1 MTLKTIT
8 RKTLLYKSGVE
19 YADYALN
26 HAEGCTHGCTYPC
39 YAMMMKKR
47 CGVVSSYEDWIQPK
61 IVENALELLDKELPR
76 LKHKIKQVFMC
87 FTTDPFMYEVEQI
100 NLLTLHIL
108 QRLNKEKV
116 KAILITKGVYDD
128 QITDRQKYGEQNEYG
143 ISLVSLSE
151 AFRKTHEPFSAPYE
165 ERIEALKK
173 LHDAGLKTWVSIEP
187 YPTPNVIKQDIR
199 ALLESVSFVD
209 KIVFGKWNY
218 SRVTTSY
225 IHNKEFYD
233 AMAYEVVS
241 FCEHHAIKTYIK
253 EGTISPT
260 LLGAGQS
267 AERVT
272 LANYIMGDGGREG
285 RKGCLN

>member
-1 MTLKTIT
+1 MVLQKIT

-47 CGVVSSYEDWIQPK
+47 CGVVSSYEDWVQPK

-76 LKHKIKQVFMC
+76 LKSKIKQVFMC
-87 FTTDPFMYEVEQI
+87 FTTDPFMYEIEEI
-100 NLLTLHIL
+100 NRLTLQIL
-108 QRLNKEKV
+108 QRLNRDQV
-116 KAILITKGVYDD
+116 KAILITKGVYAD
-128 QITDRQKYGEQNEYG
+128 QLMDEQLYNKQNEYG

-151 AFRKTHEPFSAPYE
+151 AFREKHEPFSAPYE
-165 ERIEALKK
+165 KRIEALKK
-173 LHDAGLKTWVSIEP
+173 LHDAKLKTWVSIEP
-187 YPTPNVIKQDIR
+187 YPTPNIIKQDIR
-199 ALLESVSFVD
+199 ELLESVSFAN

-225 IHNKEFYD
+225 IHNKEFYNS
-233 AMAYEVVS
+233 MAYEVAS
-241 FCEHHAIKTYIK
+241 FCERRRIKAHIK
-253 EGTISPT
+253 EGTISPA
-260 LLGAGQS
+260 LLEAGQS

-272 LANYIMGDGGREG
+272 LVNYI
-285 RKGCLN
+285 

>member
-1 MTLKTIT
+1 MGYEIVALQTIT

-47 CGVVSSYEDWIQPK
+47 CGAVSSYEDWVKPK
-61 IVENALELLDKELPR
+61 IVENTLELLDKELPR

-87 FTTDPFMYEVEQI
+87 FTTDPFMYEVEEI
-100 NLLTLHIL
+100 NHLTLQIL
-108 QRLNKEKV
+108 QRLNRDRV
-116 KAILITKGVYDD
+116 KAILITKGIYAD
-128 QITDRQKYGEQNEYG
+128 QLTDKQLYSEQNEYG

-151 AFRKTHEPFSAPYE
+151 AFREKHEPFSAPYE
-165 ERIEALKK
+165 KRIEALKK

-187 YPTPNVIKQDIR
+187 YPTPNIIKQDIQE
-199 ALLESVSFVD
+199 LLESVSFANKV
-209 KIVFGKWNY
+209 VFGKWNY

-225 IHNKEFYD
+225 IHNKEFYNS
-233 AMAYEVVS
+233 MAYEVAS
-241 FCEHHAIKTYIK
+241 FCERHAIEAHIK

-260 LLGAGQS
+260 LLGPAQS
-267 AERVT
+267 AARVV
-272 LANYIMGDGGREG
+272 LANY
-285 RKGCLN
+285 L